1 VVAQRIP
8 PHLLIPEIEIDAEI
22 NLSDIRQP
30 FYNIINQFEP
40 FGPTNLR
47 PVFLTKQVFDYND
60 NCRVVKDTHLK
71 FVVHQKNGYIVD
83 GIGFGL
89 ADKYDIIR
97 NGPFDMLYTI
107 DENEFN
113 GVTKLQVKVLDVR
126 ASA

>member
-1 VVAQRIP
+1 V
-8 PHLLIPEIEIDAEI
+8 
-22 NLSDIRQP
+22 
-30 FYNIINQFEP
+30 Y
-40 FGPTNLR
+40 
-47 PVFLTKQVFDYND
+47 DYND
-60 NCRVVKDTHLK
+60 NCRVVKDLHLK

-113 GVTKLQVKVLDVR
+113 GITKLQVKVLDVR